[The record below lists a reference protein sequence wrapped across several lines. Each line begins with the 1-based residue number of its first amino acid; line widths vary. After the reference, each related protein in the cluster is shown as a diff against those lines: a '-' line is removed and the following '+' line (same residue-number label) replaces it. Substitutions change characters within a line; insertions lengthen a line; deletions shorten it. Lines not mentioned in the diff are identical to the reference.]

1 MAFKGIKIG
10 LWGYGRM
17 GKAVEEIAIAEGD
30 IVVWRVDQ
38 SNAATMSESKIR
50 EADVV
55 IEFSTPD
62 VAFEN
67 ISKCLKA
74 GVNIVSGTTGWLR
87 RRDEIDKLALQYN
100 RAFLHANNFSI
111 GVNLFFA
118 IHRIATSILI
128 KSGGY
133 RPELEETH
141 HLQKLD
147 APSGT
152 AIKLAEILIEE
163 SKGLYNN
170 WVLDHQ
176 DSREDSINIS
186 ALREPDVPG
195 THQIQWVGDIDEISL
210 THRAFNRKGFAHG
223 ALLAARWIR
232 HKSGIYSM
240 EDVLELKNSKLT
252 TG

>member
-1 MAFKGIKIG
+1 MEVRGLKIG

-17 GKAVEEIAIAEGD
+17 GKAVEEIAMADGD
-30 IVVWRVDQ
+30 TIIWRVDQ
-38 SNAATMSESKIR
+38 SNSGAMSDAKIQ
-50 EADVV
+50 EADVI

-67 ISKCLKA
+67 ISRCLKA
-74 GVNIVSGTTGWLR
+74 GVNVVSGTTGWLS
-87 RRDEIDKLALQYN
+87 RRDEIDKIALQFN

-118 IHRIATSILI
+118 IHRLTTNILL

-133 RPELEETH
+133 RPELEEIH

-163 SKGLYNN
+163 SNGRYNN
-170 WVLDHQ
+170 WKLNDQ
-176 DSREDSINIS
+176 ATSEGSFKITAI
-186 ALREPDVPG
+186 REPDVPG
-195 THQIQWVGDIDEISL
+195 THQVLWRGDIDEITL
-210 THRAFNRKGFAHG
+210 THTAFNRKGFAQG
-223 ALLAARWIR
+223 ALLAARWIKS
-232 HKSGIYSM
+232 KSGVYSM
-240 EDVLELKNSKLT
+240 ADVLELER
-252 TG
+252 